1 MCVCLCFRNIV
12 GRGGVEGSLDN
23 KGRIGG
29 STGMSLAPVV
39 ASGVARL
46 EKDYVATFRLDR
58 SLTVQPA

>member
-1 MCVCLCFRNIV
+1 MP
-12 GRGGVEGSLDN
+12 
-23 KGRIGG
+23 
-29 STGMSLAPVV
+29 LAPVV